1 MKNIAGKDCLSV
13 KELVD
18 FSGFS
23 RSYIETLV
31 ALTKEGKLSPPLQFY
46 DFVTKKRHKYYFIIE
61 AFNSWLD
68 AINSV

>member
-23 RSYIETLV
+23 RSYIGTLV
-31 ALTKEGKLSPPLQFY
+31 ALTKEGKLSPPLPFY
-46 DFVTKKRHKYYFIIE
+46 DFVTKKRHKYFFEKGAIL
-61 AFNSWLD
+61 SWLD
-68 AINSV
+68 AISSV